1 METRARRITHGV
13 LLALAL
19 LYAALYLPL
28 RNAMA
33 VPVGLLALIAIYTY
47 VRYHRDQLARLPHW
61 LFWLA
66 ALLPVMTWLLV
77 RWQVPEEAMGSP
89 RSEDFANKFIF
100 LLPAIALAADT
111 RRIWMFWGVAA
122 SSALLLPWM
131 LGGGWSEVI
140 AVWEG
145 KRTGFGRHAIT
156 MGMIYAT
163 LLIAA
168 FVFLHRFVI
177 KPGNQVWRWVLWSA
191 WTLGALT
198 GIAGSA
204 SRSIYLGLI
213 LISSIV
219 ITMGLVAAIKKPAL
233 RPYLIKIGSLAAV
246 ITILSQ
252 LMIYQ
257 TGIYDRILDKID
269 KASASVDALINTGIE
284 SVPHSSSGLR
294 IHFWHDAVGLI
305 FERPITGWGLGANE
319 RMHEKAN
326 NRFGKRYFITVHNDI
341 LEFLLAFGILGL
353 SVMIAL
359 IAWLCRQAYLAWRAS
374 VLPGDVFIFFGLFI
388 VFYLFNGLFLS
399 TFFFR
404 DSIFLWNV
412 VAAGITGFIIKA
424 SQEHA
429 GQQST

>member
-1 METRARRITHGV
+1 METRARYITHGV
-13 LLALAL
+13 LLVLAL
-19 LYAALYLPL
+19 LYAALYLPF
-28 RNAMA
+28 RNEMA
-33 VPVGLLALIAIYTY
+33 VPVGLMALLGIYTY
-47 VRYHRDQLARLPHW
+47 VRYHRDQLTRLPHW

-77 RWQVPEEAMGSP
+77 RWQVPEDAMGSP

-100 LLPAIALAADT
+100 LLPAIALAADI
-111 RRIWMFWGVAA
+111 RRIWIFWGVAA
-122 SSALLLPWM
+122 LSALLLPWI

-140 AVWEG
+140 AAWGG
-145 KRTGFGRHAIT
+145 KRTGFGRHIIT
-156 MGMIYAT
+156 MGMVYAT

-168 FVFLHRFVI
+168 LVFLHRFVI
-177 KPGNQVWRWVLWSA
+177 KPGNQMWRWILWSVSVA
-191 WTLGALT
+191 GAIT
-198 GIAGSA
+198 GVVGSA

-213 LISSIV
+213 LLSTIV
-219 ITMGLVAAIKKPAL
+219 VIVGLITAIKKPVL

-252 LMIYQ
+252 LIIYQ
-257 TGIYDRILDKID
+257 SGIYDNILSRID
-269 KASASVDALINTGIE
+269 KATASIEAFINTGIE
-284 SVPHSSSGLR
+284 SVPFSSSGLR
-294 IHFWHDAVGLI
+294 IHFWHDTVGLI
-305 FERPITGWGLGANE
+305 SERPISGWGLGANE

-359 IAWLCRQAYLAWRAS
+359 VAWLCRQAYLAWRAS
-374 VLPGDVFIFFGLFI
+374 ALPGDVLIFFGLFI

-404 DSIFLWNV
+404 DSIFLWNI